1 LGIQPKEGNADLV
14 TIFVDASNGVETRRE
29 QFDTP
34 VNTVKWQAEYYI
46 AQKLAKM
53 NAVDQTESDL
63 KDIVGSVIGPSLA
76 KWLPPVE

>member
-1 LGIQPKEGNADLV
+1 
-14 TIFVDASNGVETRRE
+14 
-29 QFDTP
+29 